1 MKKRASAIG
10 RIAAAVKIATICVCF
25 FFAFGG
31 HYPPAY
37 AQRVQQVPVLT
48 VEDAVQ
54 DTYIKSINDH
64 LTASDSR
71 VEEER
76 ARIDDLK
83 KDLSDLKSDVAGM
96 HAEARIVQFIIGALS
111 SAGLILQV
119 RRKPAL

>member
-1 MKKRASAIG
+1 M
-10 RIAAAVKIATICVCF
+10 ATMTVCF

-64 LTASDSR
+64 LMATDAR
-71 VEEER
+71 AEAER
-76 ARIDDLK
+76 ARIEDLK
-83 KDLSDLKSDVAGM
+83 KDLNDVKSDIAGM

-119 RRKPAL
+119 RRKPVA